1 MRSKNSA
8 YNTQLFV
15 LRSARGHLYGFSIG
29 TLERVTRPEF
39 FTASEV
45 GNIVTR
51 EVDDPEYIFPG
62 SDDDF
67 DASLDIYDPLD
78 REQGIIHNN

>member
-1 MRSKNSA
+1 MA
-8 YNTQLFV
+8 
-15 LRSARGHLYGFSIG
+15 
-29 TLERVTRPEF
+29 TRPEF

-45 GNIVTR
+45 GNIVTG

-67 DASLDIYDPLD
+67 DASLDDIYDPLD
-78 REQGIIHNN
+78 REQGHIINA